1 MASPCGSRRRVASL
15 CFFFFQA
22 EDGIRDVAVT
32 GVQTCALPICHM
44 RSVHL
49 YSLETGHSQ
58 RVTDGMSDSFSP
70 VFDRS
75 GKYLYLLSSTDA
87 GPTMDSSMDSFNRPV
102 TSNIYVAV
110 LRKDVPSPLAPE
122 SDEEGQGK
130 VETGKTESSKTDTA
144 KAETAKTDGQ
154 EREKPKPPE
163 PVKVDFEK
171 IGQRILALPIPARNY
186 LEIIPGKEGVLFLL
200 EGPLVDPLNE
210 IGRAHV

>member
-1 MASPCGSRRRVASL
+1 
-15 CFFFFQA
+15 
-22 EDGIRDVAVT
+22 
-32 GVQTCALPICHM
+32 
-44 RSVHL
+44 
-49 YSLETGHSQ
+49 
-58 RVTDGMSDSFSP
+58 
-70 VFDRS
+70 
-75 GKYLYLLSSTDA
+75 
-87 GPTMDSSMDSFNRPV
+87 MDSSMDSFNRPV

-130 VETGKTESSKTDTA
+130 VETGKTEASKTDTT

-163 PVKVDFEK
+163 PVKVDLEK

-200 EGPLVDPLNE
+200 EGPLVDPLNGPSTLTASRFDLKSRNTDKLFAN
-210 IGRAHV
+210 IRSRHVPPKAEKLVHRQSRGSPPAGKTAPPETSGH

>member
-1 MASPCGSRRRVASL
+1 MIFVF
-15 CFFFFQA
+15 FFFFQA

-32 GVQTCALPICHM
+32 GVQTCALPI
-44 RSVHL
+44 S
-49 YSLETGHSQ
+49 
-58 RVTDGMSDSFSP
+58 
-70 VFDRS
+70 
-75 GKYLYLLSSTDA
+75 
-87 GPTMDSSMDSFNRPV
+87 
-102 TSNIYVAV
+102 
-110 LRKDVPSPLAPE
+110 PE

-130 VETGKTESSKTDTA
+130 METGKTEASKTDTA

-200 EGPLVDPLNE
+200 EGPLVDPLNGPSTLTASRFDLKSRNTDKLLE
-210 IGRAHV
+210 NIRSLHVSSNGEKLLYRQAGGPPPAGNTPPPQTWVSPPVPPAPSSSLRRRRMFPARRAPARDED

>member
-1 MASPCGSRRRVASL
+1 
-15 CFFFFQA
+15 
-22 EDGIRDVAVT
+22 
-32 GVQTCALPICHM
+32 M

-122 SDEEGQGK
+122 RDRKS
-130 VETGKTESSKTDTA
+130 TRLNSSHSQISYAVFCLK
-144 KAETAKTDGQ
+144 
-154 EREKPKPPE
+154 
-163 PVKVDFEK
+163 K
-171 IGQRILALPIPARNY
+171 INMM
-186 LEIIPGKEGVLFLL
+186 LL
-200 EGPLVDPLNE
+200 LIVTSN
-210 IGRAHV
+210 R